1 MNQYGYIT
9 FKSVSYAMKFE
20 TAIKSYDI
28 KIKIIPVPRSISS
41 SCGMCVRFDLYEM
54 DKLKSIIVK
63 DNLEYD
69 NIYTS
74 IWLCYKW

>member
-1 MNQYGYIT
+1 MNKQYGYIT

-20 TAIKSYDI
+20 TAIKNYDI

-41 SCGMCVRFDLYEM
+41 SCGLCGRFDLEDM
-54 DKLKSIIVK
+54 DELKSIMIK

-74 IWLCYKW
+74 I